1 VNFKV
6 IWVVVTILGLI
17 PVAALAA
24 WLSLEKPESGEAPEE
39 QAIEEPV
46 AVEVPEPV
54 FPELSAGSR
63 PAGEWEWA
71 ELRGGECVGTFDSPF
86 EESYE
91 IVDCE
96 GQHAAEFV
104 RAEVLDRDPDAEYPG
119 HAWVRREAAA
129 LCESWP
135 LSELNDGARYDDL
148 LVVPSY
154 SLGKESWVKGDRL
167 AGCFVYRDG
176 GGLIDGKL
184 VK

>member
-24 WLSLEKPESGEAPEE
+24 WFSFENAPSEDSSQE
-39 QAIEEPV
+39 QAIDEPV
-46 AVEVPEPV
+46 VENVPEPV
-54 FPELSAGSR
+54 FPDLSGGPR

-71 ELRGGECVGTFDSPF
+71 ELRGGECVRTFDSAF

-91 IVDCE
+91 IVGC
-96 GQHAAEFV
+96 GGKHAAEFV
-104 RAEVLDRDPDAEYPG
+104 RVEMLDRDPEAEYPG
-119 HAWVRREAAA
+119 HAWVRREAGA

-135 LSELNDGARYDDL
+135 LSELNDAGRYDDL
-148 LVVPSY
+148 LVVPSH
-154 SLGKESWVKGDRL
+154 SLGEESWLEGDRL